1 MPVAINAHQL
11 GRMLSRTVSHIGSE
25 FVAPLHG
32 IRLEADDTYLYAMA
46 SDQYTIA
53 VARYQHQGLDGEP
66 FARTVPAPALRSLSE
81 WTDAQHGSDPV
92 TLTTAEGRLRLSAPH
107 GELALAVTDGQ
118 KFFDWRGTL
127 HGVLL
132 QSNEGSDPFPVL
144 DSRFLSRF
152 AQADDKVRVRT
163 ADGRA
168 TLIVGEDFL
177 GAQMP
182 VCSRQEGFGAHLAE
196 DVEQVLTHW
205 TPTLTGA
212 KPTAMPDGILAE
224 SRPRYEVTQDPAETW
239 RSSCARPCAR
249 RTTLS
254 RRTAHPRPQSPH
266 MRPRASWRGAPT
278 GSSTP
283 CALQTRS
290 SLPRSLPTWRGSSTA
305 ERSASSPGTRRRWPD
320 MTRRS
325 GRRRTRP
332 VGPAARGR
340 SPQGDRGRR
349 PTGPGAAGGGG
360 RRVLRAPAPP
370 AARSAAVL
378 HGAVPAGR

>member
-25 FVAPLHG
+25 FVEPLHG
-32 IRLEADDTYLYAMA
+32 IRLEADDTYLYAIA

-66 FARTVPAPALRSLSE
+66 FARTVPAPALRSLRE

-107 GELALAVTDGQ
+107 SELALAVTDGQ

-132 QSNEGSDPFPVL
+132 QENEGSVPFPVL

-152 AQADDKVRVRT
+152 ADADDKVCVRT

-182 VCSRQEGFGAHLAE
+182 LRSRHEGFGAHLAE

-212 KPTAMPDGILAE
+212 KPTVMPDGIPAE
-224 SRPRYEVTQDPAETW
+224 SRPRYEVTQDPAETVEILLRQAL
-239 RSSCARPCAR
+239 RS
-249 RTTLS
+249 THDLIEEES
-254 RRTAHPRPQSPH
+254 RSPAALASHASSGVMAWSAYRFLDALRTADPKLAAEVVADVAGQLDSGEIGEFAWDAASLAGHDPEKWQEEDEARWAQQ
-266 MRPRASWRGAPT
+266 RA
-278 GSSTP
+278 
-283 CALQTRS
+283 
-290 SLPRSLPTWRGSSTA
+290 
-305 ERSASSPGTRRRWPD
+305 
-320 MTRRS
+320 
-325 GRRRTRP
+325 
-332 VGPAARGR
+332 
-340 SPQGDRGRR
+340 
-349 PTGPGAAGGGG
+349 
-360 RRVLRAPAPP
+360 
-370 AARSAAVL
+370 AAVPR
-378 HGAVPAGR
+378 GTAADGRQVQAPLVGDSDES